1 MDVSGQIY
9 IQTTLLLAKGTDGHW
24 IGGWV
29 GCSASLDVLENKKVF
44 CFGCK
49 LKRSSLAVQSIA

>member
-9 IQTTLLLAKGTDGHW
+9 VRTTLLLAKGPDDHW

-29 GCSASLDVLENKKVF
+29 GCSASLDVLGNRKVF

-49 LKRSSLAVQSIA
+49 LKQISLGAQSIA